1 MKKLLLVSVAGL
13 TLSTSAMAQPY
24 HRSPPPP
31 PPACHPVASWTDVS
45 ANVCIKY
52 VCEGSGF
59 QIRCL
64 PAPPLH

>member
-13 TLSTSAMAQPY
+13 ALSTSAMGQPY
-24 HRSPPPP
+24 QAPPPP
-31 PPACHPVASWTDVS
+31 PPACYPVASWTDVN

-52 VCEGSGF
+52 VCAGGGF

-64 PAPPLH
+64 PAPPL